1 MFLKS
6 FQRCPLLF
14 KGVYETIMKNSKNG
28 KNGLLIFLLLLI
40 GCKTLEVGV
49 TDVTIHSFEN
59 NYNNN
64 DYENIFQMFSM
75 EFQESLPLDLTKAFF
90 TELKSNAGNII
101 KYELIKKE
109 QNKFLYRTTF
119 ENGEFVIDLSVN
131 DSLKINGLRIKEYM
145 ENAFPIIEQNL
156 TALILPF
163 TGEWYVVWGGD
174 TIELNYHVENMAQKN
189 AFDFVI
195 MDEGGKTYKTNGLTD
210 DDYYAFEKEIIAP
223 CDGEIVLAV
232 DGIKDNEPGKL
243 NPYFVF
249 GNTVIIK
256 TDKEEYIVLG
266 HFKQNSIIVKEKEYI
281 KKGDIIGYCGNSGN
295 SSEPHLHFH
304 IQNTENIIDATG
316 VKCYFDKIIVNG
328 NETVNYSPIK
338 NDKIRNR

>member
-1 MFLKS
+1 
-6 FQRCPLLF
+6 
-14 KGVYETIMKNSKNG
+14 MKNPMNEKI
-28 KNGLLIFLLLLI
+28 GLFIFLVLFF

-64 DYENIFQMFSM
+64 DYEDIFQMFST
-75 EFQESLPLDLTKAFF
+75 EFQDTLPLDSTKAFF
-90 TELKSNAGNII
+90 TDLKSSAGNII

-109 QNKFLYRTTF
+109 QNKFSYKTVF

-131 DSLKINGLRIKEYM
+131 NASKINGLMIKEYI
-145 ENAFPIIEQNL
+145 ENVFPIIERNL

-195 MDEGGKTYKTNGLTD
+195 MDESGKTYKTNGLTN
-210 DDYYAFEKEIIAP
+210 DDYYAFGKEIIAP
-223 CDGEIVLAV
+223 CDGEIVLVV

-243 NPYFVF
+243 NPYFVP

-256 TDKEEYIVLG
+256 TDKDEYILLG
-266 HFKQNSIIVKEKEYI
+266 HFKQKSIIVKEKEYI

-304 IQNTENIIDATG
+304 IQNTENMMDATG
-316 VKCYFDKIIVNG
+316 VKCYFDNIIVNG
-328 NETVNYSPIK
+328 NETMNYSPIR
-338 NDKIRNR
+338 NDKIKNR